1 MIKTNVLNSIEEIT
15 EILKTNDNFVITFHI
30 NPDYDAVGSSL
41 ALYRVLRDLGK
52 NVIVVSEE
60 KKETFEKIFS
70 FLPNWEVIKYYQE
83 LENIDTKNYN
93 LIVLDSGELKRI
105 GKNLQKL
112 SSQFKSIINIDHHHD
127 NEIFGTYNLVNSDA
141 VGTGE
146 IIYGIIKNLTKQ
158 ITKELAS
165 LLYASIVGDSGSFR
179 FDSVKPSTHR
189 ITAELL
195 ETGIK
200 PSFFTINMFQ
210 NKSVEFIRFEGE
222 LFQNIKEC
230 CNRKVVWVVI
240 TDELLKKYGIL
251 ENETEPVVE
260 DIGRISDAIVYFTI
274 KEKKEKNIITVA
286 LRSKGDFDVSR
297 IARKLG
303 GGGHRN
309 ASGVSFDISMGIK
322 EVEKTIIQELS
333 DAMNK
338 YLTNSFKG

>member
-1 MIKTNVLNSIEEIT
+1 MIKTNTLNSIEEII
-15 EILKTNDNFVITFHI
+15 EILKTQDNFVITFHI

-41 ALYRVLRDLGK
+41 AVYKVLKNLGK
-52 NVIVVSEE
+52 NAIVVSEE

-70 FLPNWEVIKYYQE
+70 FLPNWEVIKNYEE
-83 LENIDTKNYN
+83 LEKIDLKYYT

-112 SSQFKSIINIDHHHD
+112 SNQFKCIINIDHHHD
-127 NEIFGTYNLVNSDA
+127 NEIFGTYNLVNSEA

-146 IIYGIIKNLTKQ
+146 LIYILAKKLIGEID
-158 ITKELAS
+158 KELAT
-165 LLYASIVGDSGSFR
+165 LLYASIVGDGGSFR

-210 NKSVEFIRFEGE
+210 NKSIEFIKFEGE
-222 LFQNIKEC
+222 LFQNLKEC

-240 TDELLKKYGIL
+240 TDELLRKYGIL

-260 DIGRISDAIVYFTI
+260 DIGRIKEAIVYFTI

-286 LRSKGDFDVSR
+286 LRSKGEFDVSK

-303 GGGHRN
+303 GGGHKN
-309 ASGVSFDISMGIK
+309 ASGVSFDISTGIE
-322 EVEKTIIQELS
+322 EVERIVVQEIS
-333 DAMNK
+333 EAMK
-338 YLTNSFKG
+338 KF